1 MFGRTSVS
9 VALGASLLLIG
20 CGDQTPHPTQGAS
33 DSPIPTEIASFSS
46 PAATFGELDGGM
58 IDQRDTTPALEFRS
72 AGSRLIWSTGARA
85 SQNEDVAP
93 DLLASTPGGSVEVLY
108 NNPNRDSRL
117 DYVGGDG
124 SRVAFI
130 ETNDRVFGPGGWK
143 LWIIPAPLQGA
154 IELDKGVGGQLPFFA
169 MSGDRIVW
177 TAAMAQPEMSQL
189 LMVDLTTMRRTILLA
204 SSPETMQ
211 YWFPSIDGTRIVFGT
226 VEMAA
231 DGETDERHVY
241 LLDLAQSSTP
251 VRLDT
256 SLSASEPVIRGD
268 DVIWKESDPTLNFL
282 VAGTL
287 VHHSLAT
294 GRTEPLPL
302 TTVSGL
308 GFTSPSIGNRFVAA
322 WAQSLRDIYLFDLE
336 DRISVRVVDLGPMT
350 EDPTDTVARPHIAG
364 DLLAYVYG
372 PKVGDLEL
380 RWVKLPR

>member
-1 MFGRTSVS
+1 
-9 VALGASLLLIG
+9 
-20 CGDQTPHPTQGAS
+20 
-33 DSPIPTEIASFSS
+33 
-46 PAATFGELDGGM
+46 M
-58 IDQRDTTPALEFRS
+58 IDRRDTTPALEFRS

-85 SQNEDVAP
+85 SHDADVAP

-108 NNPNRDSRL
+108 DNPNRDSRL
-117 DYVGGDG
+117 DYVGGDD

-130 ETNDRVFGPGGWK
+130 ETNDRVLGPGGWK
-143 LWIIPAPLQGA
+143 LWIIPAPSQGA
-154 IELDKGVGGQLPFFA
+154 IELDKGVGGQLPFFS

-177 TAAMAQPEMSQL
+177 TAATAQPAMSQL
-189 LMVDLTTMRRTILLA
+189 LMVDLTTMRQTILLA
-204 SSPETMQ
+204 SSPETTQ
-211 YWFPSIDGTRIVFGT
+211 YWFPSMDGTRIVFGT

-241 LLDLAQSSTP
+241 LLDLAQTSTP
-251 VRLDT
+251 ERLDT

-282 VAGTL
+282 VAGRL
-287 VHHSLAT
+287 VHRSLAT
-294 GRTEPLPL
+294 GRTEPLAL

-336 DRISVRVVDLGPMT
+336 DNISVRVVDLGPMT
-350 EDPTDTVARPHIAG
+350 EDPTDTVARPHIAS

-380 RWVKLPR
+380 RWVELPR